1 MKEPGI
7 ADTDRPD
14 DKDTKM
20 PETTIIA
27 GAGQAGGQTA
37 ISLRQAGYE
46 GEIIL
51 CGAEGLLPYQ
61 RPPLSKKYLGGE
73 LDRARLFLRPQSF
86 YETQRIDLRPDSPVR
101 RVDRAARKVTLE
113 GGDILP
119 YDHLVLATGSRPRSL
134 TIPGSD
140 LADLFYLRT
149 LADVDAILKR
159 MEAGKRL
166 VVVGGGYIGLEVAAT
181 AKQAGLTVCVLEAA
195 PRLLGRV
202 TAPEMS
208 EYYLDAHRSRGVDVR
223 ICATVSAFSGSQA
236 VEAVE
241 CKGSDGLDERI
252 PADLVVVGI
261 GVSPATEIA
270 EKAGLSCDDGI
281 SVDEHCRTSD
291 AHIYAVGD
299 CTRHPNPIIGR
310 RLRLESVQNA
320 IEQAKTAAANI
331 VGNPLRYEQVPW
343 FWSDQF
349 DLKLQMA
356 GISDGY
362 DAIVQRG
369 IMEAD
374 DFALFYLREG
384 ILIAVD
390 AVNRPREFMACRK
403 LLPERVRIDP
413 SRLEDESIPM
423 QEMI

>member
-1 MKEPGI
+1 
-7 ADTDRPD
+7 
-14 DKDTKM
+14 M

-46 GEIIL
+46 GKIIL
-51 CGAEGLLPYQ
+51 CGAEGLPPYQ

-73 LDRARLFLRPQSF
+73 LERARLFLRPQSF
-86 YETQRIDLRPDSPVR
+86 YETQEIDLRPDSEVLA
-101 RVDRAARKVTLE
+101 VDRAARKVTLE
-113 GGDILP
+113 GGEVLS

-134 TIPGSD
+134 TIPGSE
-140 LADLFYLRT
+140 LADIFYLRT
-149 LADVDAILKR
+149 LLDVDAIRGR
-159 MEAGKRL
+159 MEAGRQL

-181 AKQAGLTVCVLEAA
+181 AKQAGLDVCVLEAA

-208 EYYLDAHRSRGVDVR
+208 EYYLEAHRSRGVDVR
-223 ICATVSAFSGSQA
+223 VHAAVSAFSGNHA
-236 VEAVE
+236 IEVVE

-252 PADLVVVGI
+252 PADMAVVGI
-261 GVSPATEIA
+261 GVSPATDLA

-299 CTRHPNPIIGR
+299 CTRHPNPILGR

-331 VGNPLRYEQVPW
+331 VGNPLRYEQIPW

-356 GISDGY
+356 GISEGY
-362 DAIVQRG
+362 DAVVQRG
-369 IMEAD
+369 SMEAD

-384 ILIAVD
+384 LLIAVD

-403 LLPERVRIDP
+403 LLPERARIEP